1 MADAKPIDTLLRGV
15 VDIHVRS
22 ELEERLASGK
32 PLRVKVGFDP
42 TRPDLHI
49 GHTVLMQKMRQFQDL
64 GHHLIFLIGDF
75 TAMVGDP
82 TGRNEQRPRLTRE
95 EVMASAKTYTEQAFK
110 VLDREKTEVRYNSEW
125 LGKLGPTELVELC
138 AKYTVARMLERDD
151 FSKRY
156 RDGRAIFVHEF
167 MYPLF
172 QAYDSVVLEPDIEL
186 GGTDQLFNL
195 LVGRDIMPRYASAS
209 GQAGK
214 RGQMVMTTPLLEG
227 INARVENGKVVGAKM
242 SKSANNYVGID
253 EPPVEMMSKL
263 MLVDDQV
270 IWRYIDLLSGMSLE
284 EIAVTKADAEAGRTS
299 VIAVKEAFAMEMVTR
314 FHDAAAAT
322 EALSRRKAVAQGA
335 VPDDAEEV
343 TVHSE
348 TETLWIAKALAL
360 AGLAKSSSE
369 ANRLVQGGAVHVDG
383 KKLEKADSRLELDKG
398 KRYLVRVGSKN
409 RRFAYISVE

>member
-15 VDIHVRS
+15 VDIHVRA
-22 ELEERLASGK
+22 ELEERLATGK

-82 TGRNEQRPRLTRE
+82 TGRNELRPRLTRE
-95 EVMASAKTYTEQAFK
+95 EVVSAAETYTQQAFK
-110 VLDREKTEVRYNSEW
+110 ILDRDKTEVRYNSEW
-125 LGKLGPTELVELC
+125 LGKLGPTDLVELC

-156 RDGRAIFVHEF
+156 KENRAIFVHEF

-172 QAYDSVVLEPDIEL
+172 QAYDSVELESDIEL

-195 LVGRDIMPRYASAS
+195 LVGRDIMPRY
-209 GQAGK
+209 GKQA
-214 RGQMVMTTPLLEG
+214 QMVMTTPILEG
-227 INARVENGKVVGAKM
+227 INARVEDGKIVGAKM

-253 EPPVEMMSKL
+253 EPPDEMMSKL

-270 IWRYIDLLSGMSLE
+270 IWRYIDLLSSMSLE
-284 EIAVTKADAEAGRTS
+284 EIASTKADFQAGRRS
-299 VIAVKEAFAMEMVTR
+299 IIEIKEAFAVEIVTR
-314 FHDAAAAT
+314 FHDATKAA
-322 EALSRRKAVAQGA
+322 EALAQRKKVAKGA
-335 VPDDAEEV
+335 VPEDAQEV
-343 TVHSE
+343 TVSSA

-369 ANRLVQGGAVHVDG
+369 ANRLVQGGAVHLDG
-383 KKLEKADSRLELDKG
+383 KKLVKDDSKLELAKG